1 MDGLTTGAHTT
12 ARWNVSNK
20 KTGSVYAVEEGTVL
34 SLELGLMAP
43 SRPEMFGN
51 ELVSN
56 KREYGQGQNRTADTS
71 ILSSLGRGRL
81 AAVFRLARV
90 EARLPV
96 IVVQADCCLPGKLVD
111 LSLKLSKPSIDENKT
126 NPGDH
131 RG

>member
-1 MDGLTTGAHTT
+1 M
-12 ARWNVSNK
+12 ARDRIELP
-20 KTGSVYAVEEGTVL
+20 TPAFSVLLAG
-34 SLELGLMAP
+34 
-43 SRPEMFGN
+43 
-51 ELVSN
+51 
-56 KREYGQGQNRTADTS
+56 
-71 ILSSLGRGRL
+71 GRL
-81 AAVFRLARV
+81 PAVLRLARV